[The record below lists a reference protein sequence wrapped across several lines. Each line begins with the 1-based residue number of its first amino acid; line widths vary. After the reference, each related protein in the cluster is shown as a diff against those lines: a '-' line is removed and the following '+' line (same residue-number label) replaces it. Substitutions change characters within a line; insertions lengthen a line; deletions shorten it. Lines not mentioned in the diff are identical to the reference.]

1 MNWVVSLE
9 PKRVMTFFFD
19 ATVEKTAVIS
29 IITIVNYGKDMV
41 VKVSWPFKIKQ
52 IRQLVQSKFV
62 ADEML
67 LLFIQL
73 Q

>member
-1 MNWVVSLE
+1 
-9 PKRVMTFFFD
+9 MTFFFD

-41 VKVSWPFKIKQ
+41 VKVSWPFKITQ